1 MDYAGPNA
9 AQCTCVVSTHVFTT
23 MPTLGRWYQRSFL
36 VVESDT
42 IESSARKFYNRMVSD
57 MSSWPS
63 GNVHTFGALIDHS
76 LAIFIEQNS
85 EMCVC
90 ACLLTELRCHF
101 CVRPAVGSFVQGQ
114 HVMYSC
120 VKSVNG
126 HRASVGI
133 EPRTYR
139 TLSKKHTTGPNSR
152 VAMLRS
158 FGRNVL
164 FSDEVVSARTRAL
177 HTLVSFCVGH
187 RCRGKQCSSDFA
199 GKSDS
204 ERERE
209 RPHRTTPHIGWAT

>member
-1 MDYAGPNA
+1 MW
-9 AQCTCVVSTHVFTT
+9 T
-23 MPTLGRWYQRSFL
+23 
-36 VVESDT
+36 
-42 IESSARKFYNRMVSD
+42 FYNRTVTD
-57 MSSWPS
+57 MILWPS
-63 GNVHTFGALIDHS
+63 GDVRTFGALIGHS
-76 LAIFIEQNS
+76 LAMFFEQNS
-85 EMCVC
+85 EMCVS

-126 HRASVGI
+126 HRAALGI
-133 EPRTYR
+133 ESRTSR
-139 TLSKKHTTGPNSR
+139 TLSENHTTGSKSR
-152 VAMLRS
+152 VAMMRS
-158 FGRNVL
+158 FGHNVL

-209 RPHRTTPHIGWAT
+209 TTPHHTKHRVGNVSGRACISATITLRQQDIFTFFRR